1 MTEPINIEEFI
12 FKTYNS
18 NKASF
23 GHRASRV
30 RRIIRWILNDDK
42 LDFKDILKYM
52 KNKKI

>member
-23 GHRASRV
+23 DHRTSRM
-30 RRIIRWILNDDK
+30 RRIIRWIFNDDK
-42 LDFKDILKYM
+42 WDFKNI
-52 KNKKI
+52 KIHE